1 MKLLNLLVT
10 IATNLKNKQND
21 KIGYNLVNFED
32 GKTIPSVTVD
42 YHFINLKKKSIL
54 NISK

>member
-21 KIGYNLVNFED
+21 KIGCNLVNFED

-42 YHFINLKKKSIL
+42 YHFINKKKI
-54 NISK
+54 NFEYF